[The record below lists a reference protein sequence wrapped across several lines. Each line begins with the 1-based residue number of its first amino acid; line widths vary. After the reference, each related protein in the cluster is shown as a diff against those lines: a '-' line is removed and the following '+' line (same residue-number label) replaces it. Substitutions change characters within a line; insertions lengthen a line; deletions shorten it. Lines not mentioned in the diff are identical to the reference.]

1 MFKYLPAPGTPALI
15 IVTALLVLLTN
26 KAGASA
32 LAFLGKPFIKLWA
45 WIYSGIAP
53 SNPLSISL
61 RTYKRSLRNSDLAR
75 LENPVG
81 PELKVPLRDAFAP
94 LRLTSGSDR
103 QWLDLF
109 NFAADTERFMVLGGP
124 GTGKTTLMKSLLMS
138 VVNRTAREPLTGL
151 VPVFVALRRMGAQN
165 QTVNEAIIASFNDYH
180 FPGADAFVKATIEAG
195 KMLVILDGLD
205 EVGANRE
212 SVIERIQDF
221 CRWDEQ
227 QPHHNRIVVTCRE
240 ASYQTQDLRS
250 VIGTVVRVEPF
261 TPHHMRVF
269 LAGWPK
275 HRDRSALNLFNILQA
290 DTQIC
295 QICSNPLLLTI
306 LTGLYLDSER
316 FELPTSRERFY
327 NAAIDELLIQRPA
340 RRAIRQTFPADEKR
354 RVLERA
360 SLERLENARTG
371 EDSEEIQRESLLRHA
386 KSVLACDFDSQE
398 FINELVQLDGIL
410 RETKEGSYACSHRT
424 IQEYL
429 SACEALRSKTNEQ
442 ILEIF
447 GSRPELAEVFY
458 FYCGLIRNIPTLNKL
473 AEHFLSRGETRI
485 AARCALNSRDPI
497 DKTLLLRIAAGI
509 FENIEDQSTVSD
521 VDLELLSSLAQRTGP
536 EFQLFQGTLTAA
548 ISYLTQPGLPLDA
561 SGLESALA
569 ANPGLAR
576 TVLPALLLHY
586 TSQVRWRGL
595 ALLRDLGTDEGLDQL
610 VQFFLQSKG
619 EDRTEAARVL
629 ADIMNTRPVELK
641 RRVASFPVRKD
652 LRIWPLERDFPGSVA
667 IPIAEALAERRL
679 APEGALFYATA
690 EVMARSGKLRSN
702 QRWRLIAAPLLALKA
717 CGAINALLRGVRWPI
732 YVFSVAFFVVATG
745 LALRDRSANVTKR
758 LGVEVLRTAH
768 SSRTWSRFRE
778 RLPQP
783 ERIEI
788 WYLPT
793 EAGWGPLLMGILIL
807 VTVPLVSRRLRLPSI
822 ETMHLPLGQTRL
834 AYNFRDAVI
843 YRSYWA
849 LPLMFVGAYSEGPI
863 AILAPCAGLLLVLA
877 AGSTALANIF
887 AIQSPMLMAATKITA
902 VAEPSRKVTTPL
914 DPGVVESPPAR

>member
-1 MFKYLPAPGTPALI
+1 MWKYLPAQGTTALV
-15 IVTALLVLLTN
+15 IVTALVVLLTN
-26 KAGASA
+26 RAGASA
-32 LAFLGKPFIKLWA
+32 LAFLGKPFVKIWE
-45 WIYSGIAP
+45 WIYRRIAP

-81 PELKVPLRDAFAP
+81 PELKVPLRDAFAS
-94 LRLTSGSDR
+94 LRLTSGPDR

-109 NFAADTERFMVLGGP
+109 NFAADTERFVVLGGP

-151 VPVFVALRRMGAQN
+151 VPAFIALRRMGAKN
-165 QTVNEAIIASFNDYH
+165 QTVEEAIVASFDDH
-180 FPGADAFVKATIEAG
+180 RFPGAGRFVKATMEAG

-227 QPHHNRIVVTCRE
+227 LPHHNRIVVTCRE
-240 ASYQTQDLRS
+240 ASYQKQDLRS
-250 VIGTVVRVEPF
+250 VIGSVVRVEPF
-261 TPHHMRVF
+261 TPHHMRIF

-275 HRDRSALNLFNILQA
+275 HRDRSALNLFNLLQA
-290 DTQIC
+290 DAQIR

-306 LTGLYLDSER
+306 LTGLYLDSDR

-340 RRAIRQTFPADEKR
+340 RRAIRQTFHADEKR

-360 SLERLENARTG
+360 SLERLEDARAG
-371 EDSEEIQRESLLRHA
+371 EDSEEIQKESLLRHA
-386 KSVLACDFDSQE
+386 KSVLAREFDGRE

-442 ILEIF
+442 ILGIF

-458 FYCGLIRNIPTLNKL
+458 FYCGLVRNIPTLNKL
-473 AEHFLSRGETRI
+473 VEHFLSRGETRI

-497 DKTLLLRIAAGI
+497 DNTLLLRIAAGI

-521 VDLELLSSLAQRTGP
+521 IDLELLSSLAQRTGP

-548 ISYLTQPGLPLDA
+548 ISYLTKPGSPLDA

-569 ANPGLAR
+569 ANPNLAR
-576 TVLPALLLHY
+576 TVLPALLLHANA
-586 TSQVRWRGL
+586 QMRWRGL
-595 ALLRDLGTDEGLDQL
+595 SLLRDLGTDEALDQF
-610 VQFFLQSKG
+610 VQFFLNSKG
-619 EDRTEAARVL
+619 EDRSEAARVL
-629 ADIMNTRPVELK
+629 ADVMETRPEELK
-641 RRVASFPVRKD
+641 RRAVSFPVRKD

-667 IPIAEALAERRL
+667 IPIAEALAERSL

-690 EVMARSGKLRSN
+690 EVMARNGKVSSN
-702 QRWRLIAAPLLALKA
+702 QWWRFIVAPLAALKA
-717 CGAINALLRGVRWPI
+717 FAAIDSLIHWVRVPI
-732 YVFSVAFFVVATG
+732 YIFCVAYYVTALGLAFEGRSVKVTNRLTVEVVAVPIH
-745 LALRDRSANVTKR
+745 LAPGKL
-758 LGVEVLRTAH
+758 
-768 SSRTWSRFRE
+768 
-778 RLPQP
+778 
-783 ERIEI
+783 
-788 WYLPT
+788 YLKHF
-793 EAGWGPLLMGILIL
+793 I
-807 VTVPLVSRRLRLPSI
+807 LPS
-822 ETMHLPLGQTRL
+822 HRRPGKLDSQTHH
-834 AYNFRDAVI
+834 AA
-843 YRSYWA
+843 RSKSDYGTFQPRA
-849 LPLMFVGAYSEGPI
+849 
-863 AILAPCAGLLLVLA
+863 AGL
-877 AGSTALANIF
+877 SW
-887 AIQSPMLMAATKITA
+887 
-902 VAEPSRKVTTPL
+902 
-914 DPGVVESPPAR
+914 